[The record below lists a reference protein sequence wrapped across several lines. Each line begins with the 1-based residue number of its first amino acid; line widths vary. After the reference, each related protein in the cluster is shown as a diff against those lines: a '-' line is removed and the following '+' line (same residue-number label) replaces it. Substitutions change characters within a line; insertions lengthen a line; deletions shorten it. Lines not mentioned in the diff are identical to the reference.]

1 MILPAEPVYLPF
13 EPGPFR
19 MAMGL
24 IARTPDDLVV
34 IDTHYPAEMA
44 ERRALLDTRRAEVFG
59 AEDQSAEARA
69 EVLDRL
75 ADLLPRRFPDWFSRT
90 GSLLRNH
97 LTNETSDLAA
107 PALDPLEIA
116 GRLVQEDF
124 CLLRL
129 APEGPILTAAVL
141 CFPSRWRLHEKLGR
155 PLADIHGPVPIYAER
170 LARPV
175 DRLIGTLREGKL
187 VERVN
192 WSLNDDPSLFQPG
205 GQHYRRARNP
215 DITAANAGD
224 TLFLR
229 IERQTLSL
237 LPRSGNVLFGIRV
250 HVYPIARIAG
260 DPEVAARLASAVRG
274 LPDDM
279 KSYKSIPP
287 FEAALL
293 AYLDAH
299 SPKPNG

>member
-1 MILPAEPVYLPF
+1 MDLPDEPVYLPF

-34 IDTHYPAEMA
+34 IDTHYPAEME
-44 ERRALLDTRRAEVFG
+44 ERKRLLDTRRAEVFG
-59 AEDQSAEARA
+59 AEEGSTAARA
-69 EVLDRL
+69 EVLERL
-75 ADLLPRRFPDWFSRT
+75 GEMLPRLYPRWFSRD
-90 GSLLRNH
+90 GDRLHNH
-97 LTNETSDLAA
+97 LQRETWNLAA
-107 PALDPLEIA
+107 PERDPLEIA

-129 APEGPILTAAVL
+129 APEGPVLTAAVL

-175 DRLIGTLREGKL
+175 DRLMGTLREGKL

-192 WSLNDDPSLFQPG
+192 WSLNDDPALFQPG
-205 GQHYRRARNP
+205 ALHYRRERNADVTP
-215 DITAANAGD
+215 ANAGA

-229 IERQTLSL
+229 IERQTLSV
-237 LPRSGNVLFGIRV
+237 LPKSGAILFGIRV
-250 HVYPIARIAG
+250 HVYPIARIAA
-260 DPEVAARLASAVRG
+260 DPAVAGRLASAMRG

-279 KSYKSIPP
+279 KGYKSIAP
-287 FEAALL
+287 FETALL
-293 AYLDAH
+293 AYLDARAAA
-299 SPKPNG
+299 